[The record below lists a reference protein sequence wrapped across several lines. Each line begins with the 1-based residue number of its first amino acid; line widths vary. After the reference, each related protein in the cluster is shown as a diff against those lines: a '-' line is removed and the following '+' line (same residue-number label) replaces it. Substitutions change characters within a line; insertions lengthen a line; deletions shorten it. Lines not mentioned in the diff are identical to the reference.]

1 MVAVFLYIGGYSISQ
16 SPAGNNR
23 FPWADNVEF
32 LYNAPAI
39 LHRDAIIVGDTH
51 FGMESKLR
59 RKGIFDEQ
67 FSLRLFGKLKEL
79 ITAYNAKRLILL
91 GDVKEDITVLDP
103 MTADVLARLSL
114 LCEVTIVRGNH
125 DGGIERCGSAKVL
138 PSEGFVFKGIGL
150 MHGHSWP
157 ARELMEC
164 EYLISGHQH
173 PLVTMTDTLGRNHSE
188 AVWLVAPAD
197 GKKIA
202 ARYEKFDR
210 NIKLVLMP
218 AFNPLVGSP
227 INSTSE
233 ERLGPV
239 LNNNLFK
246 LNDALV
252 FRLDGTRL
260 GKLHSIK

>member
-1 MVAVFLYIGGYSISQ
+1 MK
-16 SPAGNNR
+16 
-23 FPWADNVEF
+23 F

-39 LHRDAIIVGDTH
+39 LYKDALIVGDTH
-51 FGMESKLR
+51 FGMEDRLR
-59 RKGIFDEQ
+59 RRGIFDGQ
-67 FSLRLFGKLKEL
+67 FSMRLFEKLKEL
-79 ITAYNAKRLILL
+79 ITAHEAKRLILL

-103 MTADVLARLSL
+103 VTADVLARLSL
-114 LCEVTIVRGNH
+114 LCEVIVARGNH
-125 DGGIERCGSAKVL
+125 DGGIEKCGSAKIM
-138 PSEGFVFKGIGL
+138 PSAGFVYRGLGL

-157 ARELMEC
+157 AKELMEC
-164 EYLISGHQH
+164 DYLVSGHQH
-173 PLVTMTDTLGRNHSE
+173 PLVTMTDTLGRRHSE
-188 AVWLVAPAD
+188 PVWLMAQADAGNVAVHY
-197 GKKIA
+197 KKFRDDIT
-202 ARYEKFDR
+202 
-210 NIKLVLMP
+210 LVLMP

-260 GKLHSIK
+260 GKLKTIK

>member
-1 MVAVFLYIGGYSISQ
+1 MK
-16 SPAGNNR
+16 
-23 FPWADNVEF
+23 F

-39 LHRDAIIVGDTH
+39 LHKGAIIVGDTH
-51 FGMESKLR
+51 FGMESRLR
-59 RKGIFDEQ
+59 RKGVFDEQ
-67 FSLRLFGKLKEL
+67 FSLRLFSKLKEL
-79 ITAYNAKRLILL
+79 IAAHKAKKLILL
-91 GDVKEDITVLDP
+91 GDVKEDITMLDS

-125 DGGIERCGSAKVL
+125 DGGIERCGSAKIV
-138 PSEGFVFKGIGL
+138 PAGGFVYEGLGL

-157 ARELMEC
+157 AKELVEC
-164 EYLISGHQH
+164 DYLVSGHQH
-173 PLVTMTDTLGRNHSE
+173 PLVTMTGALGRQHSE
-188 AVWLVAPAD
+188 AAWLIAPAD
-197 GKKIA
+197 VEKIA
-202 ARYEKFDR
+202 MRYEKFNK

-227 INSTSE
+227 LNFTSE
-233 ERLGPV
+233 EHLGPV